1 MEKAGIFTGNGH
13 VRDIVRLAL
22 SEDIGTGDV
31 TTAFVVPAGMRACGR
46 IVAKQAGVIAGLP
59 VVRMVF
65 DELDPDIKFLALA
78 HDGQEVLPGQ
88 VVANL
93 EGPAAPLLT
102 GERVAL
108 NFLMHMSGIA
118 TAARAF
124 AARLDGTRARLLDT
138 RKTTPGNRVL
148 EKYAVQAG
156 GALNH
161 RMNLAGGVLIKNNH
175 IAVCGGVRAAVR
187 AAMAKSP
194 VTLKIEIEVRSVEEA
209 VDAAQA
215 GADML
220 LLDHMTP
227 AMATEVRKRVGEAVL
242 LEVSGNMTP
251 DKAASFAESGVDFV
265 SAGVVTYG
273 AGWLDFSMY
282 LDLDGGACDAG

>member
-1 MEKAGIFTGNGH
+1 VEKTGIFAGNGH

-31 TTAFVVPAGMRACGR
+31 TTAFVVPAGMRASGR
-46 IVAKQAGVIAGLP
+46 IVAKQAGVVAGLP

-65 DELDPDIKFLALA
+65 AELDPAITFRNLVE
-78 HDGQEVLPGQ
+78 DGQAVQPGQ
-88 VVANL
+88 VVAEL

-102 GERVAL
+102 GERAAL

-118 TAARAF
+118 TGARAF
-124 AARLDGTRARLLDT
+124 AARLEGTGARLLDT

-156 GALNH
+156 GAFNH

-175 IAVCGGVRAAVR
+175 IAVCGGVRAAVL
-187 AAMAKSP
+187 AASAKSP
-194 VTLKIEIEVRSVEEA
+194 VTLKIEIEVRTLDEA
-209 VDAAQA
+209 VEAAQA

-227 AMATEVRKRVGEAVL
+227 SMAREVRDRVGGSIL

-251 DKAASFAESGVDFV
+251 DKAASYADCGVDFV

-282 LDLDGGACDAG
+282 LDLEGGAQNAG